1 MSRLIYFFSPMS
13 DFVELRAAH
22 AHPHVRRLHV
32 FARVYALAVPEA
44 AYRRRVVWPD
54 SAAIALTGIFWT
66 AIRLI

>member
-1 MSRLIYFFSPMS
+1 
-13 DFVELRAAH
+13 
-22 AHPHVRRLHV
+22 VRRLHV